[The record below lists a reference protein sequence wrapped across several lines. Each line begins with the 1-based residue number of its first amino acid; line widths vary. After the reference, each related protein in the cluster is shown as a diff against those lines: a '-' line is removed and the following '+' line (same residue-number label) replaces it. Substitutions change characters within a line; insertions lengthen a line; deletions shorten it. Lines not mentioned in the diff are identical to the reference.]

1 MDAVQVGVNYVYA
14 IILGNW
20 EGSNVENSSWAFS
33 DPFRFTR
40 AGDFNTDGTVDAAD
54 YVYLRKNFSNDQAMY
69 DAWRAIFGA
78 SLGPGSGSAGYP
90 LGASAAPLSASVP
103 EPTALGLAALAL
115 MLLVCRRR

>member
-69 DAWRAIFGA
+69 DAWRANFGS
-78 SLGPGSGSAGYP
+78 SLGPGSGSVIP
-90 LGASAAPLSASVP
+90 SAAPLSAAVP
-103 EPTALGLAALAL
+103 EPTALAPAALAL
-115 MLLVCRRR
+115 VLLVCRRR